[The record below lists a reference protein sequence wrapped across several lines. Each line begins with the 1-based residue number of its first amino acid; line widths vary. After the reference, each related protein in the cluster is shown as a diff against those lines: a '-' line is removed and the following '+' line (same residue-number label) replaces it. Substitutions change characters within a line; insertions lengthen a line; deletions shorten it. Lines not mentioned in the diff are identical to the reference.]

1 MTITDYA
8 PSEIEIK
15 SIGIGL
21 IDSQY
26 LDLTSREYLVVGDM
40 YSNIETGLN
49 IGEEHS
55 YYWSDTCNM
64 LPQNILYKMI
74 VNNNGIGINTTRN
87 QFNKNFLNNSLN
99 GIYIENGD
107 IFCDGT
113 ISARNIRII
122 NEDGMP
128 YVFNDYILNNSEY
141 IVNNLIT
148 AINSNI
154 TLANFYQGWN
164 KSYLYNEKLINKN
177 NIFTNSFINI
187 GAGDVDTIDN
197 LHAINVVSPAQT
209 NTIENIQLAIKNRTL
224 SQPIT
229 YRNTAGEQVL
239 VKEPASLRMGIIGM
253 NNKSPAIIST
263 TYGMPLEF
271 HVGKSSFDINKLYQ
285 NSDDTTIKKDIPEY
299 DNLESYP
306 AMSITSNGNVLIGNV
321 NNNEEFNTK
330 FQVTGSSLF
339 DKIYKNDEISGETL
353 ELDDIYLRKI
363 GNIFKASNIEAGNF
377 GDGDYKFICNLNIGK
392 NLNVDGNF
400 NVNNLETDQIN
411 TYNINTKIITTD
423 TSDEISQFNNPSI
436 FTNSVDY
443 SDNVNVSGTLF
454 YNNYRL
460 NALSVEKIENV
471 ITDGDGNIIPQFADL
486 TQDDLSDPN
495 NIILYYGF
503 NSNNNIYPSGSN
515 LAVGGRLGIGIA
527 ETDGYNN
534 HKLIV
539 KNDTNADF
547 EILIEDSEKLEQD
560 TINKTYIGHI
570 NYNSLEINDRSLI
583 FNTNSNPTEKR
594 NIYFYTGI
602 EKNSVI
608 NNEISPALS
617 ICENNK
623 IGINVDID
631 NNIEHTLEINGTLLV
646 NDIYVNNNG
655 SVGKIYNFLENTIAN
670 TNYLLINNDNINSK
684 YFFNYKNS
692 DINQN
697 IVSRSKG
704 LNIQGGINSKSDSI
718 DSLNGGY
725 FENNVKLAS
734 FKYINANDFSL
745 KNHPKTSYINTNIII
760 GIQDLSDESKESLVK
775 NTDTSKPLVVRN
787 ISEKDYNDTI
797 IRLYRGII
805 NRTENLNEY
814 NSSKYTGIDF
824 CEWVPSTGNR
834 DKDRWYIYRNHD
846 NLVQTIDNY
855 PGIFEIGYSDNEFHT
870 NKSGLEIFY
879 RRNNNSIIS
888 SSQPANPEDPQNYYF
903 VFNRPKTE
911 IIDPDYIN
919 NIKNKKTVE
928 IYGDL
933 DVKGR
938 IFINGVELDN
948 IGEHSHSIGDTIV
961 PGTTTNVYHDP
972 NEINDDI
979 EITGKNI
986 GIFQKIRT
994 VIGDYDINSVD
1005 IMNNV
1010 NDNENNNVIFYTA
1023 DDKCVSSFIST
1034 YEKHTFEKQNTNRV
1048 KFDLKLSNFYKDN
1061 YDDDKERF
1069 KTFDTNVINFVLSA
1083 ENNHQDVVKNA
1094 NFNYESLFSIENK
1107 KRKMISFYNNTEDI
1121 YVNIGNHNSY
1131 SHLNKINNICLHI
1144 EDNSEYLLQL
1154 TNNELAKNSKIV
1166 FHNKSE
1172 INKNHFWTIDAP
1184 NVNTN
1189 NFNIKYT
1196 FNNNVNDL
1204 DANYNLNTSTNLTLT
1219 NDNKIGINNSI
1230 PISTV
1235 DINSSNNNIL
1245 NLRNYYLQDNNL
1257 ELDTSK
1263 YNLINV
1269 NNTDFDY
1276 ILSFNNRNNFS
1287 IIDFNYN
1294 INLSPDKIPNE
1305 TIDGKDIY
1313 EQFKQTNG
1321 YIKTTNKSNTFSN
1334 KINIIIYKTNLT
1346 FSFEDYTDVELN
1358 KFWKFDTNI
1367 YLNANNILEINNNIV
1382 LPSLNN
1388 FSYILESNKWNF
1400 QFSEDSDNN
1409 FNTENYNSNFII
1421 TYDDILNTEVSFIV
1435 NNHYKYIDSSKL
1447 NIQYDLVN
1455 VGKNYNF
1462 ADDKYNLHCTF
1473 ENKIFN
1479 IDNIGNCTYYKTYI
1493 NENYNNELKINI
1505 HTSNELY
1512 IDYDI
1517 RNSNY
1522 NIDVLYEIDN
1532 DYNFNLYGPST
1543 LINNNAINTNLI
1555 NYTYNYD
1562 TLTNIYN
1569 FETNNILN
1577 STPIGISK
1585 DEITIAIDTIT
1596 NDILYQYNNTNESVN
1611 LLGND
1616 IDISD
1621 IIDDNIKIR
1630 INNKYDKYIG
1640 NEDIT
1645 HYIITNVVKDKAHI
1659 IFENEILGQPSIIN
1673 NEIYST
1679 FDGNLIIKSYDT
1691 ENNEKNDLIEFK
1703 NDNSINAENST
1714 LYIKNITVDNIF
1726 DRASGNS
1733 IINLLEKKELKE
1745 THTTDDFTMKT
1756 INQDFI
1762 TSNKLIHL
1770 TNPQDT
1776 SSGAGSTNILKIKKT
1791 ADYDSLL
1798 VNGDI
1803 IYNDVLEITA
1813 NNSLD
1818 IIEKNMLSLSLLNST
1833 SIANFGSRNNPAK
1846 IGIGMD
1852 KEEID
1857 YHLDVKG
1864 DLRLTTNNIS
1874 ELENPHITLNSHR
1887 NNALLDYYEDNK
1899 YNHNLIYSTDG
1910 EFKITAYNDLN
1921 SKTKDLI
1928 KLNDGKVEF
1937 DELETTKIIANEI
1950 YDNLG
1955 NSYFPDFH
1963 NLNNSEFLYNIS
1975 NLHIISS
1982 NVQFTTSNINIA
1994 LEDIKNNYFSI
2005 NKLRSIE
2012 LDTVLNNNISFENFE
2027 DINYNKEYNY
2037 EYSSIVQK
2045 AENQFYSSSLTHHT
2059 INYLTA
2065 GSDSIIAGESETSG
2079 FADGKLDSGDPEIPN
2094 PLFNYVTSIIYSDS
2108 FIYIAD
2114 QRNNKIRFLD
2124 SDNIVKTFVFD
2135 SQTDIVQPVY
2145 LVKNGNT
2152 LYVSNDKYI
2161 YAIDIE
2167 NIETTYENLTYSRI
2181 AGSDELGYKDSSL
2194 LNSKF
2199 KNINTMCY
2207 DNSKDILYVSDDNF
2221 SIRKVDLSN
2230 EIVKTIAG
2238 YLPNNIDDLSFSGST
2253 VGDGIDARFNNI
2265 KKIIKVPDQEYLIIL
2280 DNDSNNSRILA
2291 YDIENSFVSLI
2302 YNYNGEVSD
2311 LLLDITNNK
2320 ILYLITR
2327 SSYFIK
2333 ITIQDDY
2340 GIYNKTNITF
2350 HESDTNIFRITSIP
2364 HDSINYPYYTLEKDY
2379 NPEQLVDSMTVKT
2392 NYKNTFVKFGSDDT
2406 YKKAFIGISKEPVY
2420 GIELDVNGLINTTDL
2435 NVNNL
2440 ITSLNIKTNSL
2451 KVNFLENYDADNT
2464 KIITKSSIIT
2474 HYNNLSLGELTD
2486 YNKRF
2491 ENIYIRN
2498 NFDIERYRLS
2508 ADTQDN
2514 YLKLTNTLDNN
2525 NFIRTKQSG
2534 VILHNNT
2541 NSSRSEINYV
2551 NNKLNVV
2558 NYNSDGIEIFR
2569 NEDFSGTITTSNI
2582 DIENT
2587 LHSFQGIISNLTVYE
2602 DTHLNSNVYIYN
2614 ALNVNSNIIA
2624 NNDIICN
2631 GVSYFNDDIIVQNR
2645 ISTNDLYVSSNIL
2658 VDDSINLNGL
2668 LTTQDIHT
2676 DDIYI
2681 DNNAVVNNDL
2691 EIMQKLFTSNEV
2703 YFYSNLNVQNNL
2715 IVKDTLTTCN
2725 LEIIGNL
2732 TYVETTQY
2740 QTENLHIINDQGDGP
2755 SLKITHKKKDDTS
2768 DDNNIVVINNIE
2780 DSDSDNKNI
2789 IINDNCYLGIHKSPE
2804 VELDIL
2810 GNIKF
2815 TGSINS
2821 VSKQALDYIELLDEP
2836 ILDKFEDTSNYI
2848 GRVDNASSNFTHQVY
2863 DYLKY
2868 VSNLDV
2874 LNDWHHPI
2882 VKEFDNAGNLI
2893 DNYNI
2898 KTINNNIYVNS
2909 TINSDEYYIILK
2921 NDTEYSQKHY
2931 QLSLVNNTLADVLLV
2946 GGGGLGINSIY
2957 NDIYLNNRYKT
2968 ISKLKTINFNNYYLF
2983 DISEDHIYYYNNDD
2997 TSIYKCN
3004 LNDLTDETPLFSV
3017 IGFNLADSIIKVSK
3031 NNELLILNKEHSI
3044 LINNLHKSTNIEIG
3058 NNGVSGD
3065 DNGNFEDS
3073 RFNTIKSF
3081 AINSKNNI
3089 IYVAENKKIRK
3100 IDLKNEKVSTVIT
3113 FVNDI
3118 SYIDITNDDNFLYIS
3133 QINSSNPVLSYS
3145 IIKLNL
3151 KNLEVI
3157 TIIDNIELEIN
3168 YLSIDK
3174 INNKYLLY
3182 NDQYNIHY
3190 YDLINN
3196 TSSQITKYDDDN
3208 IYKYFKI
3215 TYDNNSIIFIKN
3227 ELYIY
3232 YYNFNYENT
3241 LPLNLPAPGG
3251 AGSLLFRKDLILNK
3265 GIYDLYVANNLSSS
3279 YKIDDDD
3286 YYPNNYSLNDNFD
3299 SQLLVWLDANN
3310 VSNKANLSTNTSKL
3324 QSTITIFDD
3333 PDDPDNQIYNDSESG
3348 LNYYKFLNS
3357 LTIQFT
3363 QNKPENNLNYFIV
3376 FKNTDIDSTSI
3387 NTNIFNIILQDITI
3401 ATTGTTS
3408 KTSTR
3413 EFSFNTNNVGKLSN
3427 YQYNTNINIGGNT
3440 TKQTKHTIQHSIN
3453 EINILNIQ
3461 ISENSSETTKFFMNN
3476 VIFYDDNNTIPIQ
3489 YTEDEN
3495 YNSILTITQ
3504 EDTNN
3509 IEIYEI
3515 IIINRN
3521 LDENER
3527 NSLYNN
3533 LYYENNNIQI
3543 PKIRKTINEDGYNT
3557 NGFGTI
3563 VKGGTSAK
3571 ENYNNIN
3578 LPGSYK
3584 GYEVSNDYVLIND
3597 QYNNKEIVSDITNG
3611 GTGYSGLNYYNNI
3624 YNGQKGFQSDSIIN
3638 QGDLSDLPTEY
3649 SYGAPS
3655 YDINKESITYGK
3667 NGNGTDSTLISENY
3681 SGSGSVGGINNILSK
3696 YPIIN
3701 NSINKNI
3708 LRLSTT
3714 SNSYDDN
3721 IYETIIKID
3730 IASEFNIIMIDSNT
3744 TTGKYIDAT
3753 INLNP
3758 GNYKIIINNNDNHI
3772 KFCNNN
3778 DTTLLIDSDK
3788 YLDTENMANWSN
3800 TDSIILQN
3808 NNISSY
3814 DQYFCKLIK
3823 LTFIENKLEEDL
3835 TFDDSDTNFYYN
3847 FDETKSGSGII
3858 ILKYNIKKDVVNTI
3872 EDKFDKRLKLLEEAL
3887 LFSRINTYSD
3897 NKESIMFFKNDDI
3910 TKYYNNMFIDQS
3922 YTGIFV
3928 DLTDK
3933 NEYNTVEENFIF
3945 KWSIK
3950 YNLEDNYRDYV
3961 PNTNSKNINFITNTH
3976 LIKFND
3982 YLQIPENKYLYID
3995 NINLEIND
4003 TIYNYNNN
4011 AYVSKIEY
4019 KNINITP
4026 IKTDIFPINNF
4037 KYKSDDLL
4045 TQTEIT
4051 IDNNLI
4057 KWSSHNNAQS
4067 DKFYPLNVFNHN
4079 IKYGEWGN
4087 DNYDSENGYYIPS
4100 IGIYNIDTL
4109 DPVTLENT
4117 GIFESKVGE
4126 WILINFDK
4134 EITLTSIDLILE
4146 DNIELIEWYLG
4157 GRNDTTSFNFHNII
4171 DYTTKG
4177 EVSNSGNIS
4186 INNANTY
4193 TSFILIFTKINEGN
4207 TQLKIKN
4214 IKLYGN
4220 YKDWDI

>member
-49 IGEEHS
+49 IGEQHS

-122 NEDGMP
+122 NEDGLP
-128 YVFNDYILNNSEY
+128 YVFNDYILNNSKN

-229 YRNTAGEQVL
+229 YRNSAGEQVL

-285 NSDDTTIKKDIPEY
+285 NREGTTIKKNIPEY

-330 FQVTGSSLF
+330 FQVSGSSLF

-353 ELDDIYLRKI
+353 ELDDIYLRKF

-400 NVNNLETDQIN
+400 NVNNLETDYIN

-471 ITDGDGNIIPQFADL
+471 ITDSDGNIIPQFADL
-486 TQDDLSDPN
+486 TQEDLSQPN

-515 LAVGGRLGIGIA
+515 LAVGGRLGIGIV

-534 HKLIV
+534 NKLII

-547 EILIEDSEKLEQD
+547 EILIEDSEKLEHD

-570 NYNSLEINDRSLI
+570 NYNSLELNDRSLI

-602 EKNSVI
+602 EKNSII

-617 ICENNK
+617 IYENNK
-623 IGINVDID
+623 IGINVDIN

-646 NDIYVNNNG
+646 NDIYVNNDGNI
-655 SVGKIYNFLENTIAN
+655 GKIYNFLENNIAN
-670 TNYLLINNDNINSK
+670 ANYLLINNENVNSK
-684 YFFNYKNS
+684 YFINYNNS
-692 DINQN
+692 DITQN

-718 DSLNGGY
+718 DSLYGGY
-725 FENNVKLAS
+725 FENNIKLAS

-760 GIQDLSDESKESLVK
+760 GIQDLSDESKESLVE
-775 NTDTSKPLVVRN
+775 NTDTSKPLVIRN

-805 NRTENLNEY
+805 NRTENLNDY

-938 IFINGVELDN
+938 IFINGIELDN
-948 IGEHSHSIGDTIV
+948 IGEHSHSIGDSIV
-961 PGTTTNVYHDP
+961 PSTTTNIYHDP
-972 NEINDDI
+972 NEITDDI

-1005 IMNNV
+1005 IMNNI
-1010 NDNENNNVIFYTA
+1010 NENENNNVIFYTA

-1034 YEKHTFEKQNTNRV
+1034 YEKHTFEKQNINRV

-1061 YDDDKERF
+1061 YLDDKERF

-1083 ENNHQDVVKNA
+1083 ENNNQDVVKNA

-1107 KRKMISFYNNTEDI
+1107 KKKMISFYNNTENI

-1131 SHLNKINNICLHI
+1131 SYLNKLNNICLHI

-1172 INKNHFWTIDAP
+1172 TNKNHFWTIDAP

-1196 FNNNVNDL
+1196 FNDNVNDF
-1204 DANYNLNTSTNLTLT
+1204 DANYNLNTAANLTLT
-1219 NDNKIGINNSI
+1219 NDNKIGINNST
-1230 PISTV
+1230 PMSTI

-1269 NNTDFDY
+1269 NNNDFDY
-1276 ILSFNNRNNFS
+1276 TLSFNSGTNFS
-1287 IIDFNYN
+1287 IINFNYS
-1294 INLSPDKIPNE
+1294 INLSPDKIPNK

-1313 EQFKQTNG
+1313 EQFKITNG
-1321 YIKTTNKSNTFSN
+1321 YIKTTNKSNTLSN
-1334 KINIIIYKTNLT
+1334 KINIVIYKTNLT
-1346 FSFEDYTDVELN
+1346 FSFEDYTDADLD
-1358 KFWKFDTNI
+1358 KFWNFDTNI
-1367 YLNANNILEINNNIV
+1367 HLNENYILEINNNNL
-1382 LPSLNN
+1382 LPTLNN
-1388 FSYILESNKWNF
+1388 FPYILDSNKWKF
-1400 QFSEDSDNN
+1400 QFSQDSHNN
-1409 FNTENYNSNFII
+1409 FNIQNYNSNFII
-1421 TYDDILNTEVSFIV
+1421 TYDDILNTEISFIV
-1435 NNHYKYIDSSKL
+1435 NNNYKYIDSSKL
-1447 NIQYDLVN
+1447 NINYDLVN
-1455 VGKNYNF
+1455 IGKNYDF
-1462 ADDKYNLHCTF
+1462 VDDKYNLHCTF
-1473 ENKIFN
+1473 SNMIFN
-1479 IDNIGNCTYYKTYI
+1479 IDNIENCTYYKTYV
-1493 NENYNNELKINI
+1493 NQNYNNELRINI

-1522 NIDVLYEIDN
+1522 NIDILYEIDN
-1532 DYNFNLYGPST
+1532 DYNFNLSGPST

-1555 NYTYNYD
+1555 DYSYNYD
-1562 TLTNIYN
+1562 TSTNIYN

-1577 STPIGISK
+1577 STPIGISET
-1585 DEITIAIDTIT
+1585 DITIATDTIT
-1596 NDILYQYNNTNESVN
+1596 NDILYEYKNQNQLVN

-1616 IDISD
+1616 IDISS
-1621 IIDDNIKIR
+1621 IIDQNINIS
-1630 INNKYDKYIG
+1630 INNRYDKYIG
-1640 NEDIT
+1640 NEGIT

-1679 FDGNLIIKSYDT
+1679 FDGHLIIKSNDT
-1691 ENNEKNDLIEFK
+1691 TNNEKNDLIEFK

-1745 THTTDDFTMKT
+1745 THTADDFTMKT

-1770 TNPQDT
+1770 TNPQNT

-1833 SIANFGSRNNPAK
+1833 SIANFGSANNPAK
-1846 IGIGMD
+1846 IGIGID
-1852 KEEID
+1852 KEETD

-1874 ELENPHITLNSHR
+1874 ELQNPHIALNSHR

-1899 YNHNLIYSTDG
+1899 YNYNLIYSTDG
-1910 EFKITAYNDLN
+1910 EFKIIAYNDLN

-1950 YDNLG
+1950 YDNFG

-1994 LEDIKNNYFSI
+1994 LEDTKNNYFSI
-2005 NKLRSIE
+2005 NKVRSIG

-2027 DINYNKEYNY
+2027 GIYYNKEYNY
-2037 EYSSIVQK
+2037 VYSSIVQK
-2045 AENQFYSSSLTHHT
+2045 AANEFYSSSLTHHT
-2059 INYLTA
+2059 INLLTA
-2065 GSDSIIAGESETSG
+2065 SSDTIIAGISETSG
-2079 FADGKLDSGDPEIPN
+2079 LVDGKLDSSDPEILD
-2094 PLFNYVTSIIYSDS
+2094 PLFNYITSIIYSDNY
-2108 FIYIAD
+2108 IYVAD
-2114 QRNNKIRFLD
+2114 QENNKIRFLTLNSYLD
-2124 SDNIVKTFVFD
+2124 LDYRNIVRTFVFD
-2135 SQTDIVQPVY
+2135 SHDSQEDII
-2145 LVKNGNT
+2145 VKPTSLIKNNNI

-2161 YAIDIE
+2161 YQIDITDIDT
-2167 NIETTYENLTYSRI
+2167 NYDNLTYEII
-2181 AGSDELGYKDSSL
+2181 AGSDQIGYKDSTLSE
-2194 LNSKF
+2194 SKF

-2207 DNSKDILYVSDDNF
+2207 DNSKNILYISDDNF
-2221 SIRKVDLSN
+2221 SIRKVDLTN
-2230 EIVKTIAG
+2230 NIVKTIAG
-2238 YLPNNIDDLSFSGST
+2238 YLPNNVDDVSFSGST

-2265 KKIIKVPDQEYLIIL
+2265 KKIIKVPSKEYLIIL
-2280 DNDSNNSRILA
+2280 DNDTNNSRILA
-2291 YDIENSFVSLI
+2291 YDIQNSFVSLI
-2302 YNYNGEVSD
+2302 YYYNGEVSD
-2311 LLLDITNNK
+2311 LLLDIENDK

-2340 GIYNKTNITF
+2340 DIYNKTNISF

-2392 NYKNTFVKFGSDDT
+2392 NYKNTFVKFGSDDI

-2420 GIELDVNGLINTTDL
+2420 GTELDVNGLINTINLD
-2435 NVNNL
+2435 VNDTL
-2440 ITSLNIKTNSL
+2440 TSLNIKGNTL
-2451 KVNFLENYDADNT
+2451 KIKYLENYDTDNT
-2464 KIITKSSIIT
+2464 DIILKSSIKT
-2474 HYNNLSLGELTD
+2474 SANNFSFGNFNNYNERL
-2486 YNKRF
+2486 
-2491 ENIYIRN
+2491 ENIYITK
-2498 NFDIERYRLS
+2498 NFDIDRYRIS
-2508 ADTQDN
+2508 VDTDDN
-2514 YLKLTNTLDNN
+2514 VIKFTNTIVSDTY
-2525 NFIRTKQSG
+2525 FIKTKQNG
-2534 VILHNNT
+2534 IIIQNNID
-2541 NSSRSEINYV
+2541 NSKSIIDYSD
-2551 NNKLNVV
+2551 NKLNVV
-2558 NYNSDGIEIFR
+2558 NYNSSGDEIFR

-2582 DIENT
+2582 DIENI
-2587 LHSFQGIISNLTVYE
+2587 LHSFEGIISNLTVYE

-2668 LTTQDIHT
+2668 LTTRDIYT

-2681 DNNAVVNNDL
+2681 DNDAIVNNDL
-2691 EIMQKLFTSNEV
+2691 EIMQKLYTSNEV
-2703 YFYSNLNVQNNL
+2703 YFYSNLNVQYNL

-2732 TYVETTQY
+2732 TYVETTNY

-2755 SLKITHKKKDDTS
+2755 SLKITHKKKDHTNDN
-2768 DDNNIVVINNIE
+2768 NNIVVINNIE
-2780 DSDSDNKNI
+2780 DSDSDNKKI
-2789 IINDNCYLGIHKSPE
+2789 IVNDNCYLGIHTSPT
-2804 VELDIL
+2804 VALDIL
-2810 GNIKF
+2810 GDIKF
-2815 TGSINS
+2815 TDNINN
-2821 VSKQALDYIELLDEP
+2821 VSKEALNYIELLDEP
-2836 ILDKFEDTSNYI
+2836 ILTKIEDTSNYI

-2898 KTINNNIYVNS
+2898 KSINNNIYFDS
-2909 TINSDEYYIILK
+2909 TTNPDEYYIVLK

-2931 QLSLVNNTLADVLLV
+2931 QLSLVNNTLADILLV

-2968 ISKLKTINFNNYYLF
+2968 ISKLKTINYDNNYLF
-2983 DISEDHIYYYNNDD
+2983 DVSEDHIYYYNIDD

-3004 LNDLTDETPLFSV
+3004 LNDLTEEILLFNI
-3017 IGFNLADSIIKVSK
+3017 IGYNITNSIIKVSK
-3031 NNELLILNKEHSI
+3031 NNELLLLVLNNKNSI
-3044 LINNLHKSTNIEIG
+3044 LINNLRNEIG
-3058 NNGVSGD
+3058 NNTISGYQD
-3065 DNGNFEDS
+3065 GNFEDS
-3073 RFNTIKSF
+3073 RFNNIKSL
-3081 AINSKNNI
+3081 AIDSKNNL
-3089 IYVAENKKIRK
+3089 IYVAENTKIRK
-3100 IDLKNEKVSTVIT
+3100 IDLKNEKVSTVIIFDT
-3113 FVNDI
+3113 DI
-3118 SYIDITNDDNFLYIS
+3118 NYIDITNDDNFLYIS
-3133 QINSSNPVLSYS
+3133 QINTITYS

-3151 KNLEVI
+3151 KNLE
-3157 TIIDNIELEIN
+3157 IIKIIENLTLEID
-3168 YLSIDK
+3168 YLSLDK
-3174 INNKYLLY
+3174 IYNKYLLY
-3182 NDQYNIHY
+3182 NNNYNIYY

-3196 TSSQITKYDDDN
+3196 TSTQITKFDDN
-3208 IYKYFKI
+3208 ISYKYFNF
-3215 TYDNNSIIFIKN
+3215 TYDNNSVIFINN
-3227 ELYIY
+3227 EVYIY
-3232 YYNFNYENT
+3232 HYNFNYDNT

-3251 AGSLLFRKDLILNK
+3251 AGSLLFRKDSILNK
-3265 GIYDLYVANNLSSS
+3265 GIYDLYVANKLSSS
-3279 YKIDDDD
+3279 YKIEYYSD
-3286 YYPNNYSLNDNFD
+3286 YNYSLNDNFN
-3299 SQLLVWLDANN
+3299 SQLLLWLDVHN
-3310 VSNKANLSTNTSKL
+3310 VSNKTNLSNNPSKIEKAL
-3324 QSTITIFDD
+3324 NFDNLIVDIVDYPDQSITK
-3333 PDDPDNQIYNDSESG
+3333 
-3348 LNYYKFLNS
+3348 YYRFINPFIIEFKQS
-3357 LTIQFT
+3357 
-3363 QNKPENNLNYFIV
+3363 KSENNLNYFIV
-3376 FKNTDIDSTSI
+3376 FKNTNIDNDIISEK
-3387 NTNIFNIILQDITI
+3387 IFNILLEDIT
-3401 ATTGTTS
+3401 TSTTS
-3408 KTSTR
+3408 TTSTR
-3413 EFSFNTNNVGKLSN
+3413 EFTFNTNNNGKFTN
-3427 YQYNTNINIGGNT
+3427 YKYDININDINGNI
-3440 TKQTKHTIQHSIN
+3440 TKQIYRTIQHSIN

-3476 VIFYDDNNTIPIQ
+3476 IKFYDDNNITLCP
-3489 YTEDEN
+3489 YEN
-3495 YNSILTITQ
+3495 SYNSKLTISQ
-3504 EDTNN
+3504 EDNN
-3509 IEIYEI
+3509 HNEIYEL

-3533 LYYENNNIQI
+3533 LYYKYKDIQI
-3543 PKIRKTINEDGYNT
+3543 PKIVKTINEDGYNT
-3557 NGFGTI
+3557 NGFGAI
-3563 VKGGTSAK
+3563 VNGGASAK

-3578 LPGSYK
+3578 LPGLYK
-3584 GYEVSNDYVLIND
+3584 GYQVSNNYVLIDD

-3611 GTGYSGLNYYNNI
+3611 GTGYYGLNYDNNI
-3624 YNGQKGFQSDSIIN
+3624 YNGHKGFTSESIIN
-3638 QGDLSDLPTEY
+3638 QGDLSSLSTEY
-3649 SYGAPS
+3649 SYGVPS
-3655 YDINKESITYGK
+3655 YDINNNNYGK
-3667 NGNGTDSTLISENY
+3667 KGNGEDISNNLDLSDYNYEKIELISENS
-3681 SGSGSVGGINNILSK
+3681 SGSGSVGGINNIFSK

-3708 LRLSTT
+3708 LRLATSPDSTDQYIT
-3714 SNSYDDN
+3714 N
-3721 IYETIIKID
+3721 IKID
-3730 IASEFNIIMIDSNT
+3730 IKSSFDIIIIDSNIT
-3744 TTGKYIDAT
+3744 EGKYINGK

-3772 KFCNNN
+3772 KFCDN
-3778 DTTLLIDSDK
+3778 DNGSLIIDSNK
-3788 YLDTENMANWSN
+3788 KLDTRKTENWSD
-3800 TDSIILQN
+3800 TDSYILES
-3808 NNISSY
+3808 NNIHNY
-3814 DQYFCKLIK
+3814 YPNFNYKLIK
-3823 LTFIENKLEEDL
+3823 LIFENINEDISL
-3835 TFDDSDTNFYYN
+3835 YDTFDNNFCYN
-3847 FDETKSGSGII
+3847 FDKSISGSGII
-3858 ILKYNIKKDVVNTI
+3858 ILKYNIKKDVINTI
-3872 EDKFDKRLKLLEEAL
+3872 EDKFDKRLKLLEESL

-3897 NKESIMFFKNDDI
+3897 NKESIMFFKNNDI

-3928 DLTDK
+3928 DLSDK
-3933 NEYNTVEENFIF
+3933 NKYNTVEENFIF

-3950 YNLEDNYRDYV
+3950 YNLEDIARGYV

-3982 YLQIPENKYLYID
+3982 YLAIQNKYLYID
-3995 NINLEIND
+3995 NIYLEIND
-4003 TIYNYNNN
+4003 TVYNYNNN
-4011 AYVSKIEY
+4011 AYISKIEY
-4019 KNINITP
+4019 KNTNITP
-4026 IKTDIFPINNF
+4026 TKTDIFPINNF
-4037 KYKSDDLL
+4037 KYKSDNQDLNH
-4045 TQTEIT
+4045 EIT

-4057 KWSSHNNAQS
+4057 KWSSQKNYTS
-4067 DKFYPLNVFNHN
+4067 EEDKYYPLNIFNHN
-4079 IKYGEWGN
+4079 IKYGEWSNNKYNSHGSYMLSSATYKI
-4087 DNYDSENGYYIPS
+4087 DN
-4100 IGIYNIDTL
+4100 L
-4109 DPVTLENT
+4109 D
-4117 GIFESKVGE
+4117 KQGE
-4126 WILINFDK
+4126 WILINFEK

-4146 DNIELIEWYLG
+4146 GDIYLEEWYLG
-4157 GRNDTTSFNFHNII
+4157 GRNDTTSSNFDNII
-4171 DYTTKG
+4171 NYNDKG
-4177 EVSNSGNIS
+4177 IVSESGNIT
-4186 INNANTY
+4186 IDNANTY
-4193 TSFILIFTKINEGN
+4193 TSFILIVNKINQEK

>member
-49 IGEEHS
+49 IGEQHS

-128 YVFNDYILNNSEY
+128 YVFNDYILNNSEN

-229 YRNTAGEQVL
+229 YRNSAGEQVL
-239 VKEPASLRMGIIGM
+239 VKEPAGLRMGIIGM
-253 NNKSPAIIST
+253 NNESPAIIST

-271 HVGKSSFDINKLYQ
+271 HIGKSSFDINKLYQ
-285 NSDDTTIKKDIPEY
+285 NNDDTTIKKDIPEY

-411 TYNINTKIITTD
+411 TYNINTKIITTN

-436 FTNSVDY
+436 FTSSVNY
-443 SDNVNVSGTLF
+443 SGNVNVSGTLF

-460 NALSVEKIENV
+460 NALSVEKIENI
-471 ITDGDGNIIPQFADL
+471 ITDENGNIIPQFADL
-486 TQDDLSDPN
+486 TQDDLTQPN

-515 LAVGGRLGIGIA
+515 LAVGGRLGIGIT
-527 ETDGYNN
+527 ETDDYNN

-539 KNDTNADF
+539 KNDNNADF
-547 EILIEDSEKLEQD
+547 EILIEDSEKLKED
-560 TINKTYIGHI
+560 TDTTINKTYIGHI
-570 NYNSLEINDRSLI
+570 NYSSLNDDRSLI
-583 FNTNSNPTEKR
+583 FNTNSNPNEKR
-594 NIYFYTGI
+594 NIYFYAGI
-602 EKNSVI
+602 EKIDVI
-608 NNEISPALS
+608 NNDISPALS
-617 ICENNK
+617 IYENNK
-623 IGINVDID
+623 IGINVAID
-631 NNIEHTLEINGTLLV
+631 NIIEHTLQINGTLLV

-655 SVGKIYNFLENTIAN
+655 NVGKIYSFLENTIAN
-670 TNYLLINNDNINSK
+670 TNYLLINNNNINSK

-697 IVSRSKG
+697 IVFRSKG

-760 GIQDLSDESKESLVK
+760 GIQDLSDEGKESLVK
-775 NTDTSKPLVVRN
+775 NTDTSKPLVIRN

-879 RRNNNSIIS
+879 RRNNNSIVS
-888 SSQPANPEDPQNYYF
+888 SSQPPNPDDPQNYFF

-911 IIDPDYIN
+911 IIDHDYIN

-961 PGTTTNVYHDP
+961 PGTTTNIYNDP
-972 NEINDDI
+972 SEITDDI

-1010 NDNENNNVIFYTA
+1010 NEDQNNNVIFYTA
-1023 DDKCVSSFIST
+1023 DNKCVSSFIST
-1034 YEKHTFEKQNTNRV
+1034 YEKHTAEKQNINRV
-1048 KFDLKLSNFYKDN
+1048 KFDLKLCNFYKDN
-1061 YDDDKERF
+1061 NDDDTERF

-1083 ENNHQDVVKNA
+1083 TNNDQDLINDQD
-1094 NFNYESLFSIENK
+1094 FNYESLFSIENK
-1107 KRKMISFYNNTEDI
+1107 NKRMISFYNNTENI
-1121 YVNIGNHNSY
+1121 YVNIGNHNNY
-1131 SHLNKINNICLHI
+1131 DYLNKLNNICLHI

-1172 INKNHFWTIDAP
+1172 TNKNHFWTIDAP
-1184 NVNTN
+1184 NFNTN

-1204 DANYNLNTSTNLTLT
+1204 DANYNNLNTSTNLTLT
-1219 NDNKIGINNSI
+1219 NDNKIGINNST
-1230 PISTV
+1230 PVSTV

-1263 YNLINV
+1263 YNVINV
-1269 NNTDFDY
+1269 NNSDFDY
-1276 ILSFNNRNNFS
+1276 NVSFDNKNNFS
-1287 IIDFNYN
+1287 IIDFNY
-1294 INLSPDKIPNE
+1294 IITLSPDKIPNK

-1321 YIKTTNKSNTFSN
+1321 YIKITNKSNTFNN
-1334 KINIIIYKTNLT
+1334 KLNIVIYKTNLT
-1346 FSFEDYTDVELN
+1346 FTFEDYTDIELD

-1367 YLNANNILEINNNIV
+1367 YLNENNTLVINNNIV
-1382 LPSLNN
+1382 LPSLEN
-1388 FSYILESNKWNF
+1388 FSHTKYSDKWNF
-1400 QFSEDSDNN
+1400 QFSEDLHNN
-1409 FNTENYNSNFII
+1409 FNTQSYNSNFEI
-1421 TYDDILNTEVSFIV
+1421 TYDDSLNTKISFIV

-1455 VGKNYNF
+1455 IGKNYDLHYN
-1462 ADDKYNLHCTF
+1462 KYNLHCTF

-1479 IDNIGNCTYYKTYI
+1479 EGNASTSTYYKTYV

-1512 IDYDI
+1512 IDYNI
-1517 RNSNY
+1517 KNSNY

-1532 DYNFNLYGPST
+1532 DFNFNLSGPST
-1543 LINNNAINTNLI
+1543 LVNNNPINTNLI
-1555 NYTYNYD
+1555 SYSYNYD

-1569 FETNNILN
+1569 FETTNILN
-1577 STPIGISK
+1577 STPVGINV
-1585 DEITIAIDTIT
+1585 DEIYISQEPPIT
-1596 NDILYQYNNTNESVN
+1596 NDILYSYNNTNQSVN
-1611 LLGND
+1611 LLGNN
-1616 IDISD
+1616 IDISS
-1621 IIDDNIKIR
+1621 IIDDDIKII

-1640 NEDIT
+1640 NQDIT

-1659 IFENEILGQPSIIN
+1659 IFENEILGKPSIIN

-1691 ENNEKNDLIEFK
+1691 ENKQNNDLIEFK
-1703 NDNSINAENST
+1703 NDNRINAENST

-1733 IINLLEKKELKE
+1733 IINLLEKKELRE
-1745 THTTDDFTMKT
+1745 THTTDNFIMKT

-1770 TNPQDT
+1770 TNPQRT
-1776 SSGAGSTNILKIKKT
+1776 LYGAASTDVLKIKKT
-1791 ADYDSLL
+1791 ADYNSLY

-1803 IYNDVLEITA
+1803 IYNDVLKITA
-1813 NNSLD
+1813 NNSFD
-1818 IIEKNMLSLSLLNST
+1818 SIEKNMLSLSLLNST
-1833 SIANFGSRNNPAK
+1833 SIANFGSSNNPAK

-1852 KEEID
+1852 KEDID

-1874 ELENPHITLNSHR
+1874 ELQNPHIALNSHR

-1899 YNHNLIYSTDG
+1899 YNHNLIYSTNG

-1928 KLNDGKVEF
+1928 KLNNGKVEF

-1950 YDNLG
+1950 YDKFG

-2005 NKLRSIE
+2005 NKVRSIE
-2012 LDTVLNNNISFENFE
+2012 LDTVLNNNISSENFE
-2027 DINYNKEYNY
+2027 DIHYNDDYNY

-2045 AENQFYSSSLTHHT
+2045 ARNQFYSSSLTHHT
-2059 INYLTA
+2059 INLLTDS
-2065 GSDSIIAGESETSG
+2065 SDTIIAGISENPGAT
-2079 FADGKLDSGDPEIPN
+2079 DGKLDSTDSEVED
-2094 PLFNYVTSIIYSDS
+2094 PLFNYITSIIYSDNY
-2108 FIYIAD
+2108 IYIAD
-2114 QRNNKIRFLD
+2114 QGNNEIRFLTLNSDLD
-2124 SDNIVKTFVFD
+2124 SDYQNIVRTFKF
-2135 SQTDIVQPVY
+2135 QTDKIEKPTS
-2145 LVKNGNT
+2145 LVKYDNT

-2161 YAIDIE
+2161 YVIDIE
-2167 NIETTYENLTYSRI
+2167 NIEDTYENLTYSLI
-2181 AGSDELGYKDSSL
+2181 AGSDEFGYKDSSL

-2207 DNSKDILYVSDDNF
+2207 DNSKNILYISDDNY
-2221 SIRKVDLSN
+2221 SIRKVDLN
-2230 EIVKTIAG
+2230 NRIVKTIAG
-2238 YLPNNIDDLSFSGST
+2238 YLPNNVDDLSFSGST
-2253 VGDGIDARFNNI
+2253 VGDGIDARFNNV
-2265 KKIIKVPDQEYLIIL
+2265 KKLIKVPDEEYLIIL

-2302 YNYNGEVSD
+2302 YNHIGEVSD
-2311 LLLDITNNK
+2311 LLLDIEDNK

-2333 ITIQDDY
+2333 IRIQNDY
-2340 GIYNKTNITF
+2340 SNYNKTNITF

-2364 HDSINYPYYTLEKDY
+2364 HDSINYPYYTLETDY

-2406 YKKAFIGISKEPVY
+2406 YKRAFIGISKEPVY

-2440 ITSLNIKTNSL
+2440 ITALNVKTN
-2451 KVNFLENYDADNT
+2451 KVNVKYLENYDSDNR
-2464 KIITKSSIIT
+2464 KIITNSSIIT
-2474 HYNNLSLGELTD
+2474 GKSDLSLGELNN
-2486 YNKRF
+2486 YNERF

-2508 ADTQDN
+2508 VDSTDN
-2514 YLKLTNTLDNN
+2514 YIKFTNTLDNN
-2525 NFIRTKQSG
+2525 FIKTKQSG
-2534 VILHNNT
+2534 IILHNNT
-2541 NSSRSEINYV
+2541 DSSRSEIKYI
-2551 NNKLNVV
+2551 NNKLNVT
-2558 NYNSDGIEIFR
+2558 NYNSGGGLLFR

-2587 LHSFQGIISNLTVYE
+2587 LHSFEGIISNLTVYE

-2681 DNNAVVNNDL
+2681 DNDAVVNNDL

-2755 SLKITHKKKDDTS
+2755 SLKITHKKKDYTS

-2780 DSDSDNKNI
+2780 DSDSNNKNI
-2789 IINDNCYLGIHKSPE
+2789 IINDSCYLGIHKNPT
-2804 VELDIL
+2804 VQLDIS
-2810 GNIKF
+2810 GDIKF
-2815 TGSINS
+2815 TGSINN
-2821 VSKQALDYIELLDEP
+2821 VSKEALDYIELLDEP

-2848 GRVDNASSNFTHQVY
+2848 GRVDNSSSNFTHQVY

-2882 VKEFDNAGNLI
+2882 VKEFDNDGNLI
-2893 DNYNI
+2893 NNYNI
-2898 KTINNNIYVNS
+2898 KTVNNNIYVNS

-2921 NDTEYSQKHY
+2921 NDTVFSQKHY

-2968 ISKLKTINFNNYYLF
+2968 ISTLKTINFNNYYLF
-2983 DISEDHIYYYNNDD
+2983 DISEDHIYYYNNDNND
-2997 TSIYKCN
+2997 NKSIYKCS

-3017 IGFNLADSIIKVSK
+3017 ISFDLANSIMKVSK
-3031 NNELLILNKEHSI
+3031 NNELLILNKENSI
-3044 LINNLHKSTNIEIG
+3044 LINNLHKSTKIEIG
-3058 NNGVSGD
+3058 NDTSGNND
-3065 DNGNFEDS
+3065 GIFEDA
-3073 RFNTIKSF
+3073 RFNKIKDF

-3089 IYVAENKKIRK
+3089 IYVVENKNIRK

-3133 QINSSNPVLSYS
+3133 QINSSNT

-3168 YLSIDK
+3168 YLSLDK

-3182 NDQYNIHY
+3182 NDQYNIY
-3190 YDLINN
+3190 SYDLTNN
-3196 TSSQITKYDDDN
+3196 TSMQITKFDDN
-3208 IYKYFKI
+3208 IIYKYFNF
-3215 TYDNNSIIFIKN
+3215 TYDNNSIIFIKDK
-3227 ELYIY
+3227 LYIY

-3279 YKIDDDD
+3279 YEID

-3299 SQLLVWLDANN
+3299 SQLLLWLDVNN
-3310 VSNKANLSTNTSKL
+3310 DLNKANLSTNTSKL
-3324 QSTITIFDD
+3324 NSSITISDD
-3333 PDDPDNQIYNDSESG
+3333 QIYNDSESD

-3357 LTIQFT
+3357 LIIKFT

-3376 FKNTDIDSTSI
+3376 FKNTNIDNTFGS
-3387 NTNIFNIILQDITI
+3387 TNIFNIKLEDITI
-3401 ATTGTTS
+3401 RTE
-3408 KTSTR
+3408 KISTR
-3413 EFSFNTNNVGKLSN
+3413 EFSFNTNGSGKLTN
-3427 YQYNTNINIGGNT
+3427 YQYNT
-3440 TKQTKHTIQHSIN
+3440 TKHTIQHSIN

-3461 ISENSSETTKFFMNN
+3461 ISENSSETTKFYMNN
-3476 VIFYDDNNTIPIQ
+3476 VIFYDDNNNNNTPNQ
-3489 YTEDEN
+3489 YTED
-3495 YNSILTITQ
+3495 YSSRLTITQ
-3504 EDTNN
+3504 KETNN

-3527 NSLYNN
+3527 DSLYNN
-3533 LYYENNNIQI
+3533 LYYKYNEIQM
-3543 PKIRKTINEDGYNT
+3543 PKIIKTINENGYNT
-3557 NGFGTI
+3557 NGFGVI
-3563 VKGGTSAK
+3563 VNGGTSAK

-3611 GTGYSGLNYYNNI
+3611 GTGYSGLNYENNI
-3624 YNGQKGFQSDSIIN
+3624 YNGQKGFISDSIIN
-3638 QGDLSDLPTEY
+3638 QDKLSNLSDLSDLPTKY

-3655 YDINKESITYGK
+3655 YDINENKYGK
-3667 NGNGTDSTLISENY
+3667 NGNGTDISVNINLLDYNYNKNEFISENY
-3681 SGSGSVGGINNILSK
+3681 SGSGSVGGINNIFSK

-3714 SNSYDDN
+3714 SELYDNN
-3721 IYETIIKID
+3721 IYQTIIKID

-3744 TTGKYIDAT
+3744 TTGKYINAT

-3758 GNYKIIINNNDNHI
+3758 GNYKIIINNNTNHI

-3778 DTTLLIDSDK
+3778 GETLLVDSK
-3788 YLDTENMANWSN
+3788 ELDTEYTTGWLN
-3800 TDSIILQN
+3800 TNSTILENNHISI
-3808 NNISSY
+3808 Y
-3814 DQYFCKLIK
+3814 DKFFSKLIK

-3835 TFDDSDTNFYYN
+3835 TFDDSDNNFYYN

-3933 NEYNTVEENFIF
+3933 NKYNTVEENFIF

-3976 LIKFND
+3976 LIKFID
-3982 YLQIPENKYLYID
+3982 YLHIPKNKYLYID

-4026 IKTDIFPINNF
+4026 IKSDIFPINNF

-4045 TQTEIT
+4045 AQTEIR

-4057 KWSSHNNAQS
+4057 KWSSYNESYNNES
-4067 DKFYPLNVFNHN
+4067 DNFYPLNVFNHN
-4079 IKYGEWGN
+4079 IKYGEWGINNYN
-4087 DNYDSENGYYIPS
+4087 DSDGSYIGSTS
-4100 IGIYNIDTL
+4100 IYKID
-4109 DPVTLENT
+4109 EEFKN
-4117 GIFESKVGE
+4117 GE
-4126 WILINFDK
+4126 WILIDFDK

-4146 DNIELIEWYLG
+4146 DNIQLIEWYLG
-4157 GRNDTTSFNFHNII
+4157 GRNDTTSTSTNFHNII
-4171 DYTTKG
+4171 YYNTKG
-4177 EVSNSGNIS
+4177 YVSESGNIS

-4193 TSFILIFTKINEGN
+4193 TSFILIVSKINEGN